1 MHAEEIA
8 EEFPVVTVD
17 SNALDAARML
27 AEHRL
32 PGIVVT
38 DTSGQPYAVL
48 PASQVV
54 RFIVPTYV
62 QDDPS
67 LAGVFNESMADQA
80 ADKLGNK
87 KVRDVL
93 PEHLTD
99 VRRQRRRHI
108 IEVAALMAR
117 QRSPLIAVMKD
128 GKLHRRYHRIA
139 LLAAAL
145 RHDPLTAAIAITVFV
160 VAYLLIASDRINK
173 TLVALCGAAIVLAIG
188 VVECRRR
195 FYSHETGIDWNVI
208 FLLFGMMII
217 VGVLR
222 QTGVFEYV
230 AIWSAKRAKVRR
242 CGS

>member
-8 EEFPVVTVD
+8 EEFPVVTMD
-17 SNALDAARML
+17 SNALDAARLL

-38 DTSGQPYAVL
+38 DTSGKPYAIL

-67 LAGVFNESMADQA
+67 LAGVLNESMADRA
-80 ADKLGNK
+80 AEKLGDK

-99 VRRQRRRHI
+99 VPPAKADDTI

-117 QRSPLIAVMKD
+117 FRSPLIAVMKE
-128 GKLHRRYHRIA
+128 GKMHGVITASR
-139 LLAAAL
+139 LLAAAM
-145 RHDPLTAAIAITVFV
+145 RH
-160 VAYLLIASDRINK
+160 
-173 TLVALCGAAIVLAIG
+173 
-188 VVECRRR
+188 
-195 FYSHETGIDWNVI
+195 
-208 FLLFGMMII
+208 
-217 VGVLR
+217 
-222 QTGVFEYV
+222 
-230 AIWSAKRAKVRR
+230 
-242 CGS
+242 